1 MPIRKTDKGWYWGG
15 KGPFLTKAKAL
26 AVARAA
32 YANGYKE
39 QDALHTIQQHLRYVG
54 LQSNKEQIK

>member
-1 MPIRKTDKGWYWGG
+1 MPIVKKPNGYYWGSR
-15 KGPFLTKAKAL
+15 GPFTTKAKAL

-39 QDALHTIQQHLRYVG
+39 DNAIYTIQQQVRHVG
-54 LQSNKEQIK
+54 LQGSKK

>member
-15 KGPFLTKAKAL
+15 QGPFLTKAKAL

-39 QDALHTIQQHLRYVG
+39 DNAIHTIQQQVRYVG
-54 LQSNKEQIK
+54 LQSSKK